1 MKSSVYKEIENDV
14 ATGKA
19 TEETIKPIYKVLIRQ
34 SIIYLVEAIII
45 CFASLFVVKKVN
57 LLSIIPTGF
66 YYTLAILFIIYMVLS
81 ILFSTCLKVLKP
93 FGLIIYYK
101 VFDILSFA
109 LILVLNL
116 SALIIFVVTPTT
128 VVGNSMNN
136 TLYNGNRVLVAHLGY
151 KAHDND
157 IVVLH
162 VSEKY
167 GKANA
172 LYIKRVVATSGDTV
186 VYEEEYT
193 RLIVNGAVVDENITL
208 HEFKTMTK
216 LKSEEE
222 GTYTECVVPKG
233 YSIVLGDH
241 RSNSDDS
248 RVFGL
253 VSNSDILGKA
263 IFRLTPFGRIPAKKI
278 SND

>member
-1 MKSSVYKEIENDV
+1 MKSKLYKEIENEV
-14 ATGKA
+14 ASGNA
-19 TEETIKPIYKVLIRQ
+19 TEETIKPIHKELIRQ
-34 SIIYLVEAIII
+34 GSIYLIESIIVCLL
-45 CFASLFVVKKVN
+45 SLFVVKKVN

-66 YYTLAILFIIYMVLS
+66 FYTLIILFILYMAFS
-81 ILFSTCLKVLKP
+81 ILVSTCLKILKP
-93 FGLIIYYK
+93 FGIIVYYK

-109 LILVLNL
+109 LIIVINL

-128 VVGNSMNN
+128 VVGNSMND

-151 KAHDND
+151 KAHNND

-162 VSEKY
+162 VSSKY
-167 GKANA
+167 GKADS
-172 LYIKRVVATSGDTV
+172 LYIKRIVATSGDTV
-186 VYEEEYT
+186 TYEEDYT
-193 RLIVNGAVVDENITL
+193 RLLVNGKVVDETITP

-216 LKSEEE
+216 LRNEEE
-222 GTYTECVVPKG
+222 GTYESCVIPKG

-263 IFRLTPFGRIPAKKI
+263 IFRLTPFGKIPDKKI